1 MRNNPFQ
8 KIGGLKPGRSVFN
21 LSYSKLFDCF
31 HGQLIPIMHDE
42 MVPGDTFKISNE
54 IVIRL
59 QPLIAPTL
67 HEINVY
73 THYFFIPY
81 RILWEGW
88 EQFIT
93 GGEDGEDNSQLPVWD
108 PTGRSNDK
116 YSLWDYMGFPID
128 VDPAGVFPIAF
139 PKWAYNH
146 IYNEYYRDQNLIEE
160 VDQDNDDVLLRS
172 WEKDYFTSSLPWMQ
186 RGIPGALPVT
196 ILGQSITS
204 AQWPNGGA
212 NDYEIGSIYVD
223 RNDFEFNTGDTGGS
237 HFLNTINNNEV
248 VVEGNQFNALTFD
261 VSDMRLSFQ
270 IQKWMERNARAG
282 VRYTE
287 FLQSHF
293 GVSPSDS
300 RLQRGEYIGGTKNPI
315 IVSEVLQTEGTKI
328 DEGATP
334 QGTLAGHGITSAK
347 GFVGNYTAQEFGMV
361 LGILSILP
369 RTQYSQGIN
378 RQWLRENRFEF
389 YFPEFAHLSEQAV
402 LRGEVYATDEESEN
416 RSLFGYVGRHDEM
429 RTKYNIACGD
439 MAMGQALD
447 YWTLA
452 REFETAPGLNQTF
465 IECDGSTE
473 SQTRIF
479 AHGNTAPGYI
489 VHIANKI
496 TAIRPMP
503 IEGNPGYID
512 HN

>member
-1 MRNNPFQ
+1 MINENGFEQ
-8 KIGGLKPGRSVFN
+8 LLLAN
-21 LSYSKLFDCF
+21 LL
-31 HGQLIPIMHDE
+31 
-42 MVPGDTFKISNE
+42 
-54 IVIRL
+54 
-59 QPLIAPTL
+59 
-67 HEINVY
+67 
-73 THYFFIPY
+73 
-81 RILWEGW
+81 
-88 EQFIT
+88 
-93 GGEDGEDNSQLPVWD
+93 
-108 PTGRSNDK
+108 
-116 YSLWDYMGFPID
+116 
-128 VDPAGVFPIAF
+128 
-139 PKWAYNH
+139 
-146 IYNEYYRDQNLIEE
+146 
-160 VDQDNDDVLLRS
+160 
-172 WEKDYFTSSLPWMQ
+172 
-186 RGIPGALPVT
+186 T
-196 ILGQSITS
+196 ILVLYAIEQGWGFQFVARKTIIYEKIELIQPEKRELLLQDLRQRTGLQIT
-204 AQWPNGGA
+204 
-212 NDYEIGSIYVD
+212 DYEIGSIYVD